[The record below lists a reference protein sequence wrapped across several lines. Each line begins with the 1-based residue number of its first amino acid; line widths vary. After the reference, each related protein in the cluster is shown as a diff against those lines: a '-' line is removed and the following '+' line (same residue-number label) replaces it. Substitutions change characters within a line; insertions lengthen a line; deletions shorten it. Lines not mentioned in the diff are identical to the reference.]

1 MRTIRVLQK
10 ARFDKHGARPRS
22 GRSIVALAL
31 ALALA
36 LMAIVGG
43 ITPSAENP
51 RPMFGHASNPAQF
64 TLHTDPLV
72 YMFANQH

>member
-1 MRTIRVLQK
+1 MRTIRVLPK

-31 ALALA
+31 ALALMTIA
-36 LMAIVGG
+36 GG
-43 ITPSAENP
+43 TTPSTENP
-51 RPMFGHASNPAQF
+51 WPMFAHASHPAQF
-64 TLHTDPLV
+64 TLRTDPVV

>member
-31 ALALA
+31 ALAL
-36 LMAIVGG
+36 MAFVGG